1 MTDYTELKRLAEA
14 CIAAGEYLPGEA
26 WEEDRSYCQAE
37 VAFLEFVS
45 VATPAAVQA
54 LIAENERLKTLR
66 SATERDLTQE
76 LEVWRHGPSCWN
88 CGDTGDVHDIVGE
101 WRGQCDCNA
110 AKLID
115 IASERDQLKADNE
128 ALRSDIQSWR
138 LSIEAERNV
147 HKLSMKGIQDEL
159 DRLKGLG
166 FAEELAVLRKSAAR
180 YQWLREARSGYIEV
194 VEWIGPHATG
204 MTGEDLDSLLDA
216 AMGMGGRS

>member
-1 MTDYTELKRLAEA
+1 MTNYTELKRLAEGA
-14 CIAAGEYLPGEA
+14 VHAGDHWGLRDSFERQLA
-26 WEEDRSYCQAE
+26 K
-37 VAFLEFVS
+37 LVS
-45 VATPAAVQA
+45 PETLLA

-66 SATERDLTQE
+66 STTERDLAQE
-76 LEVWRHGPSCWN
+76 LEVWRNGPSCWN

-115 IASERDQLKADNE
+115 VSSERDQLKAKNE
-128 ALRSDIQSWR
+128 TLTSEIQSWR

-147 HKLSMKGIQDEL
+147 HKLSLKGVQDEL
-159 DRLKGLG
+159 DRLKGPG
-166 FAEELAVLRKSAAR
+166 FAEELEVLRKNTAR

-204 MTGEDLDSLLDA
+204 MTGEDLDALLDA
-216 AMGMGGRS
+216 VMGKGEQS

>member
-1 MTDYTELKRLAEA
+1 MALELLAE
-14 CIAAGEYLPGEA
+14 
-26 WEEDRSYCQAE
+26 
-37 VAFLEFVS
+37 
-45 VATPAAVQA
+45 
-54 LIAENERLKTLR
+54 
-66 SATERDLTQE
+66 
-76 LEVWRHGPSCWN
+76 
-88 CGDTGDVHDIVGE
+88 
-101 WRGQCDCNA
+101 
-110 AKLID
+110 
-115 IASERDQLKADNE
+115 NE

-147 HKLSMKGIQDEL
+147 HKLSLKGIQDEL